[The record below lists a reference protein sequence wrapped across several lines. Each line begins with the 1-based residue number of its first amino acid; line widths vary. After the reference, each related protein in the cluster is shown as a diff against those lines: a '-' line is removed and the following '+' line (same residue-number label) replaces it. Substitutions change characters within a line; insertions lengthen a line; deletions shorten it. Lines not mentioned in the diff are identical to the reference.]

1 MWSNLTELDTQYK
14 VILAASAG
22 QSIAMCAYA
31 GGIRPQ
37 ELFTALREGHAGN
50 VAFEEFTSL
59 FYASASEAQREV
71 LENAK
76 LKPDIWLNHTRDNY
90 LELQAEHSQ
99 DFEEELD
106 NATKD

>member
-1 MWSNLTELDTQYK
+1 MWSSLTDIETQYK

-31 GGIRPQ
+31 GGVRPI
-37 ELFTALREGHAGN
+37 ELYTALREGHTGN
-50 VAFEEFTSL
+50 VAFEEFTAL

-90 LELQAEHSQ
+90 LELQSEHSQ
-99 DFEEELD
+99 DLEEELE